1 MKLYAHKLPL
11 SDRLAALL
19 GLRVREPKQVGR
31 AFQPA
36 GAGDFPV
43 ASSSEHRTGTP
54 TFVASEESGEPAG
67 WKACPTRPRNRH
79 SAFLELP

>member
-1 MKLYAHKLPL
+1 MKFYTHKLPFG
-11 SDRLAALL
+11 DWLAALF
-19 GLRVREPKQVGR
+19 GLRVRAPKQVGR

-43 ASSSEHRTGTP
+43 ARSEEHRTGK
-54 TFVASEESGEPAG
+54 SGEPAG
-67 WKACPTRPRNRH
+67 WKACPTCPRHRH